1 MGVWG
6 VGAKKKSIAL
16 HAFFALL
23 RFPAKRPKTGF
34 SGRKRRPRQGSSH
47 APRRVLA
54 GACMAI
60 ACVFVSSRSPRRDAP
75 TVGDHDTDLN
85 PTRYTVPQKDGVSR
99 ERRRGAEA
107 HSYGGLV
114 RSRFGEAV
122 STSRRTNFR
131 AHFHGLL

>member
-1 MGVWG
+1 MVFISHDRGRKIAILVIDQLVFG
-6 VGAKKKSIAL
+6 ARSARFFEGFRILGHQTAKISPGLRRSMSPGQILSSSGAKSLPIFL
-16 HAFFALL
+16 
-23 RFPAKRPKTGF
+23 T
-34 SGRKRRPRQGSSH
+34 SG
-47 APRRVLA
+47 
-54 GACMAI
+54 I
-60 ACVFVSSRSPRRDAP
+60 
-75 TVGDHDTDLN
+75 LN
-85 PTRYTVPQKDGVSR
+85 PTAYTVPQWDSVSR